1 MSAGSAIGLAAA
13 PLAVGAVLGYAAG
26 AVVSLAL
33 TSGLTAVGSALERRQ
48 AHWERERCA
57 EAVWEDA
64 VADVLTRNA
73 RIEVTKAAL
82 TAYGRPAGILPE
94 PLVLFRQQ
102 IQELQAWSGAADLA
116 LAAAESQLLDQDALR
131 AAAWLST
138 GSPVGER
145 PTRAAPGPVTGSARE
160 RRETAQAPAPD
171 RFGPER
177 EAAARALRRLTP
189 AVSHDE
195 RLRITAAAARVGAA
209 ASPIEAR
216 NRLDDLR
223 SRVDGARSAADRRMA
238 DARAAAAFLQ
248 VLGHVQDETAAPL
261 RETLLAVV
269 RAQRPLEPGV
279 RDEALRWAETVRDA
293 AERHHVRQVLL
304 ESLQEM
310 GYELCGDFTTVTVEQ
325 GAFAVSHASWREHE
339 VRMVFDNTERELRA
353 VVVRTGGAQG
363 LSGKRADLEREEQ
376 WCGTLEDL
384 QAQLADRGVS
394 VDVHSLT
401 DPGSRPTPVTS
412 GLGTGDEEQR
422 RAGTAPQTEQRGQ

>member
-1 MSAGSAIGLAAA
+1 MSGGSAIGLAA

-26 AVVSLAL
+26 AAVSLAL
-33 TSGLTAVGSALERRQ
+33 TSGLTAVGSILERRQ
-48 AHWERERCA
+48 EHWERERCA
-57 EAVWEDA
+57 EAVWEDT
-64 VADVLTRNA
+64 VAEVLTRNA

-82 TAYGRPAGILPE
+82 TAYGRPTVPLPE

-102 IQELQAWSGAADLA
+102 IHELRDWSAAADRA
-116 LAAAESQLLDQDALR
+116 LAAAENLLLEQDALR
-131 AAAWLST
+131 AAAWLTT
-138 GSPVGER
+138 GPPVGER
-145 PTRAAPGPVTGSARE
+145 PARAAPGPVTGPARE
-160 RRETAQAPAPD
+160 RHVTARAPAPD
-171 RFGPER
+171 GMAPER

-209 ASPIEAR
+209 ASAIEAR

-223 SRVDGARSAADRRMA
+223 SRVDGARAAADRRMA

-279 RDEALRWAETVRDA
+279 RAEALRWAETVRDA

-310 GYELCGDFTTVTVEQ
+310 GYELCGDFSTVTVEE
-325 GAFAVSHASWREHE
+325 GAFAVSHTSWREHE
-339 VRMVFDNTERELRA
+339 VRMIFDNAERELRA
-353 VVVRTGGAQG
+353 VVVRTGGSQG
-363 LSGKRADLEREEQ
+363 MSGSRADLEREEQ

-384 QAQLADRGVS
+384 QAQLADQGVT

-401 DPGSRPTPVTS
+401 APGSRPTPVTS
-412 GLGTGDEEQR
+412 TLGSGDQEQWRADTGPQVEQ
-422 RAGTAPQTEQRGQ
+422 QGQ

>member
-1 MSAGSAIGLAAA
+1 MSSGAAIGLAA

-26 AVVSLAL
+26 AAVSVAL
-33 TSGLTAVGSALERRQ
+33 TSGLTAVGSILERRQ

-82 TAYGRPAGILPE
+82 TAYGRSAGPLPE

-102 IQELQAWSGAADLA
+102 IQELRDWSAAADRA
-116 LAAAESQLLDQDALR
+116 LVAAESLLLDQDALR
-131 AAAWLST
+131 AAAWLT
-138 GSPVGER
+138 TRPPVGER
-145 PTRAAPGPVTGSARE
+145 PARATPGPVTGPARE
-160 RRETAQAPAPD
+160 RRESARAPVPD
-171 RFGPER
+171 GLVRER

-209 ASPIEAR
+209 SSAIEAR

-223 SRVDGARSAADRRMA
+223 SRVDGVRATADRRMA

-269 RAQRPLEPGV
+269 RAQRPLEPDV

-293 AERHHVRQVLL
+293 AEQHHVRQVLL

-310 GYELCGDFTTVTVEQ
+310 GYELCGDFSTVTVEE
-325 GAFAVSHASWREHE
+325 GAFAISHTSWREHE
-339 VRMVFDNTERELRA
+339 VRMIFDNAERELRA
-353 VVVRTGGAQG
+353 VVVRTGGSPG
-363 LSGKRADLEREEQ
+363 MNGKRADLEREEQ
-376 WCGTLEDL
+376 WCGALEDL
-384 QAQLADRGVS
+384 QTQLADRGVS

-401 DPGSRPTPVTS
+401 SPGSRPTPVTS
-412 GLGTGDEEQR
+412 SLRTGDQEER
-422 RAGTAPQTEQRGQ
+422 RADTGSQAEQQGQ